1 MSAQY
6 TSIKNISSSPV
17 SWIPLDSVRKFVFAI
32 FSVRHIVANN
42 PFAKVPLMKWIVT
55 KIAAAVLGVSVALN
69 FGAVSAQSIF
79 QDFEGGTALPATTFF
94 THDGSGFSSAIDSL
108 TAEGIPDLDKS

>member
-1 MSAQY
+1 MLFFQ
-6 TSIKNISSSPV
+6 
-17 SWIPLDSVRKFVFAI
+17 LDC
-32 FSVRHIVANN
+32 HYIVANN
-42 PFAKVPLMKWIVT
+42 PFAKVPLIKWIVT
-55 KIAAAVLGVSVALN
+55 KIAAVLGVSIALN